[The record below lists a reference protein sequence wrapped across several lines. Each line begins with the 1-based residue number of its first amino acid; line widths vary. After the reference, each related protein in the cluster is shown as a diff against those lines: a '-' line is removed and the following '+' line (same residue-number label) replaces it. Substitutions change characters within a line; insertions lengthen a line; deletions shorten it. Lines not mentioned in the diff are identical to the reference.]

1 MRLDND
7 LDYLLTQVNKELDN
21 DLNIMIVSDH
31 VLNKEKINHSKEW
44 LFCILG
50 YGEHYTNGSTISRR
64 LY

>member
-31 VLNKEKINHSKEW
+31 VLNKEKINHSKE
-44 LFCILG
+44 
-50 YGEHYTNGSTISRR
+50 
-64 LY
+64 